1 MHKGLVS
8 GSFDP
13 LTVGHVEMIER
24 AAKLCDHLDVGVFV
38 NADKTCMFT
47 LEQRIEMIKAAIAH
61 LDNVGI
67 VHCEGHLASFVLE
80 NGYDVMFRGLRN
92 ATDFGYEIGLAQ
104 IYAKFYNGKAETV
117 YLMTDPNLS
126 YISSSVV
133 RVNFE
138 LGADVT
144 GWVPD
149 KVYELMKEYK
159 SRRMQ

>member
-1 MHKGLVS
+1 MMHKGLVS

-13 LTVGHVEMIER
+13 ITVGHVEMIER
-24 AAKLCDHLDVGVFV
+24 AAKLCDRLDVGVFV
-38 NADKTCMFT
+38 NADKSSMFT
-47 LEQRIEMIKAAIAH
+47 MDQRVEMIKAAVSHIP
-61 LDNVGI
+61 NVGI
-67 VHCEGHLASFVLE
+67 VQCDGHLPRFVLE

-92 ATDFGYEIGLAQ
+92 ASDFGYEIGLAQ

-138 LGADVT
+138 LGADIRD
-144 GWVPD
+144 WVPAP
-149 KVYELMKEYK
+149 VYELMKKY
-159 SRRMQ
+159 RNI

>member
-13 LTVGHVEMIER
+13 ITVGHVEMIER
-24 AAKLCDHLDVGVFV
+24 AARLCDHLDVGVFV
-38 NADKTCMFT
+38 NTDKNCMFT
-47 LEQRIEMIKAAIAH
+47 LEQRMEMIRAAIRH
-61 LDNVGI
+61 IPNVGI
-67 VHCEGHLASFVLE
+67 VHCEGHLAKFVLE
-80 NGYDVMFRGLRN
+80 NGYDVTFRGLRN

-138 LGADVT
+138 LGADIT

-149 KVYELMKEYK
+149 EVYRLMKRY
-159 SRRMQ
+159 RQ